1 MWLPIYGYEVIYEIS
16 DFGEVKSLNYNHT
29 GKEKILAKK
38 LHRSGYDTVMLCKNA
53 EKKNKSIHI
62 LVAQAFVDNPQRK
75 PQVNH
80 KDGNKHNNCAENL
93 EWVTASENIKH
104 SFDVLGKQPINKG
117 RLGKSHYAAK
127 PIYQYSLDGTLVKAW
142 DCVSDAAREIGCKPC
157 QILNNVKGRNRTCH
171 GYMWRYEKYNSIGT
185 EPVTSRKTHKK
196 TGL

>member
-1 MWLPIYGYEVIYEIS
+1 MWLPIYGYEGIYEIS

-38 LHRSGYDTVMLCKNA
+38 RHRSGYDTVVLCKNA

-127 PIYQYSLDGTLVKAW
+127 PIYQYSLDGTLVKTW